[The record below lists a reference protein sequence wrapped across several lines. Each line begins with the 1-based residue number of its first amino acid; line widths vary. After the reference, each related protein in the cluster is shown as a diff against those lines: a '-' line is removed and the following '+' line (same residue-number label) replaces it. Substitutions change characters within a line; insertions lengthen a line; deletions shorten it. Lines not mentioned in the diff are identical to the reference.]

1 VKPRLR
7 ELLAEQR
14 FDEIAELAAERTRA
28 LGILISL
35 TYDADPVIAWRS
47 VEAIGLASDRV
58 AGERKRAVRDILR
71 RLHWL
76 LSEECGG
83 YCPLAPQ
90 AMAEIVRRRPEMF
103 AEYAGIVIT
112 LLNSMAEEDL
122 TFFRPG
128 VLWAIGRLAPV
139 AEEQFGWIMP
149 RVVAALDD
157 ANPQTRGMAVWC
169 LLQGGKAD
177 LLADREDLTS
187 DEATV
192 ELYEDGKIVQK
203 RIGDLLR
210 QHGHAH

>member
-1 VKPRLR
+1 MKPRLR

-14 FDEIAELAAERTRA
+14 FDEIADLAAERTRA

-35 TYDADPVIAWRS
+35 TYDTDPVVAWRS
-47 VEAIGLASDRV
+47 VEAIGVASDRV
-58 AGERKRAVRDILR
+58 AEENKESVANILR

-103 AEYAGIVIT
+103 AEYAGIVAT
-112 LLNSMAEEDL
+112 LLTSMAEEDL

-139 AEEQFGWIMP
+139 AEEQFGWVLP
-149 RVVAALDD
+149 GVVSALDD
-157 ANPQTRGMAVWC
+157 PNPQTRGMAVWC
-169 LLQGGKAD
+169 LLEADKAD
-177 LLADREDLTS
+177 LLADREDLAS
-187 DEATV
+187 DEGAV
-192 ELYEDGKIVQK
+192 ELYEDGKIVQT
-203 RIGDLLR
+203 RVSDLLH